1 MNKNES
7 RIIVLTGV
15 TKGLGRA
22 MAEKLIELGHTVW
35 GCGRAKT
42 EIARLKRRYTEPH
55 VFDVVDVSSDAKVK
69 KWATKLIKKFGAPD
83 LILNCAGIINKNS
96 PLWKISDKDFSSV
109 IDINIK
115 GVTNIIRHFVPAMVR
130 RKKGVILNF
139 SSGWGKFTAPD
150 VAPYCATKF
159 AIEGLT
165 LALAQELP
173 KGMAAIPLSPGIIHT
188 EMLESCFGKSG
199 ANQYALPKK
208 WAEKAVPYILKISP
222 KQNGKSLEIP

>member
-1 MNKNES
+1 MIKNES
-7 RIIVLTGV
+7 KKIVLTGV

-22 MAEKLIELGHTVW
+22 MAERLMELGHTVW
-35 GCGRAKT
+35 GCGRAKS
-42 EIARLKRRYTEPH
+42 EIAQLQKRYPQPN
-55 VFDVVDVSSDAKVK
+55 VFDVVDVTSDAKVK
-69 KWATKLIKKFGAPD
+69 AWATKLIKKYGAPD
-83 LILNCAGIINKNS
+83 LILNNAGAINKNS
-96 PLWKISDKDFSSV
+96 PLWKISEKEFSSV

-130 RKKGVILNF
+130 QKRGIILNF

-165 LALAQELP
+165 QALAQELP

-188 EMLESCFGKSG
+188 QMLESCFGKSD
-199 ANQYALPKK
+199 ARSYAEPKK
-208 WAEKAVPYILKISP
+208 WAEKAIPYILKISP
-222 KQNGKSLEIP
+222 KQNGKSLSIP